1 MANSFLLKFTLR
13 NINFN
18 YLNVKHISIYL
29 ILICYGGFYNNVDGV
44 RLYKLVFPQ
53 VGKKFLPGDGQD
65 VVGKGT
71 DRVLADQDEILKYTF
86 FF

>member
-1 MANSFLLKFTLR
+1 MKKKKF
-13 NINFN
+13 
-18 YLNVKHISIYL
+18 VSHA
-29 ILICYGGFYNNVDGV
+29 ILPA
-44 RLYKLVFPQ
+44 LYKFVFPQ

-86 FF
+86 KFIVIGF